1 MLGLPQNG
9 LMLEQPGH
17 RPRESSLPNL
27 SDPNESS
34 ESEVSLSPF
43 RYGQSPGLGG
53 TGVTVAIEPKPE
65 PASVTTISPTPTSQQ
80 PQQQQ
85 APMQQQQLA
94 GLSEQHAFVK
104 SEQAK
109 SIVTSSF
116 SSKMHRMRRM
126 GSISRKGRV
135 CCNACGK
142 TFYDK
147 GTQRIH
153 YNAVHLKIKHRCTIE
168 GCNMVFSSLR
178 SLNRHSANP
187 NPRLHMPMLRN
198 NRDKDLIRSSVG
210 SGTSVISS
218 TKSSFTLT
226 SLGRPPLGFTTPP
239 LEPMLQSPL
248 QSSLI
253 FPSLKSVQPVQPI
266 PPFYCALLSPG
277 DLVSSSVSL
286 PTSSILPPAS
296 NNMSLMEQ
304 QASASG
310 SRNPLVA
317 EAGLVSHKLPGTG
330 IQEHFVDPT
339 PKKKPRKSS
348 MPVKIEKEVISV
360 ADVFDDKEEEE
371 EDEEGVRV
379 LNGMTSTQGCH
390 HPHSHLYNNSNHSGG
405 SSQASPSRDE
415 VSPGLALRSILQ
427 LEQDEARTTSKRWRG
442 PAKGRVA
449 QTGQTG

>member
-1 MLGLPQNG
+1 
-9 LMLEQPGH
+9 
-17 RPRESSLPNL
+17 
-27 SDPNESS
+27 
-34 ESEVSLSPF
+34 
-43 RYGQSPGLGG
+43 
-53 TGVTVAIEPKPE
+53 
-65 PASVTTISPTPTSQQ
+65 
-80 PQQQQ
+80 
-85 APMQQQQLA
+85 MQQQQPA

-109 SIVTSSF
+109 SIITSSF

-126 GSISRKGRV
+126 GSTSHKSRV

-147 GTQRIH
+147 GTQKIH
-153 YNAVHLKIKHRCTIE
+153 YNAVHLKIKHCCTIE

-178 SLNRHSANP
+178 SRNWHSANP

-198 NRDKDLIRSSVG
+198 NRDKDLIHSSVG

-218 TKSSFTLT
+218 TKSSLTLT
-226 SLGRPPLGFTTPP
+226 SPGRPPLGFITPP

-253 FPSLKSVQPVQPI
+253 FPSLKSVQPVQPV
-266 PPFYCALLSPG
+266 PPFYRALLSPG
-277 DLVSSSVSL
+277 DLVSSPVSSS
-286 PTSSILPPAS
+286 SSILPPAS
-296 NNMSLMEQ
+296 NNTSLIEQ
-304 QASASG
+304 QASAPG
-310 SRNPLVA
+310 SHNPLVA

-330 IQEHFVDPT
+330 IQEHSVDPT
-339 PKKKPRKSS
+339 PKKKPCKSS
-348 MPVKIEKEVISV
+348 MPVKIEEVVISV
-360 ADVFDDKEEEE
+360 SDVFDDKEEE
-371 EDEEGVRV
+371 DEEGGRV

-427 LEQDEARTTSKRWRG
+427 LEQDEARTTSERWRG
-442 PAKGRVA
+442 PSKGRAA